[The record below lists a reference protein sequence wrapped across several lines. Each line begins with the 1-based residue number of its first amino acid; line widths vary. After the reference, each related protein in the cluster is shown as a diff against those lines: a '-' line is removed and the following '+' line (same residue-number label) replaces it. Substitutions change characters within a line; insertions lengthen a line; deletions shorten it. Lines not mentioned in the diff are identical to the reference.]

1 MDKAK
6 LKETMLGGLLR
17 NNPTF
22 VLVLGTCPTIATTTS
37 LFNSFAMGV
46 ATMFVLI
53 FSNLFISLLRRVIPD
68 RGAHPVLY
76 RHHFD
81 VRHHRAAG
89 HEPFLSPTC
98 IPRSAPLSTSS
109 SSTASFWRGRR
120 ATPPATSRC
129 TACWTAFRWGW
140 ASPARCA

>member
-1 MDKAK
+1 M
-6 LKETMLGGLLR
+6 
-17 NNPTF
+17 
-22 VLVLGTCPTIATTTS
+22 LGTCPTIATTTS

-68 RGAHPVLY
+68 RVRIPCYIVIISTFVIIVQRVMNRFYPDLY
-76 RHHFD
+76 SAIGTFID
-81 VRHHRAAG
+81 LIVVN
-89 HEPFLSPTC
+89 C
-98 IPRSAPLSTSS
+98 IILAR
-109 SSTASFWRGRR
+109 RR